1 MVDTRVSDEEL
12 QLSLTQQSYQELKE
26 HFLTRFSQ
34 IDRDLVAIQSL
45 DANTKKVE
53 LQKKVHSF
61 VQEGIGAFI
70 AYLPSQVAI
79 STLRDFLNILSP
91 NLKVVDQAAP
101 IAAPATLVNIP
112 APSAP

>member
-1 MVDTRVSDEEL
+1 M
-12 QLSLTQQSYQELKE
+12 
-26 HFLTRFSQ
+26 
-34 IDRDLVAIQSL
+34 
-45 DANTKKVE
+45 
-53 LQKKVHSF
+53 
-61 VQEGIGAFI
+61 QEGIGAFI

-79 STLRDFLNILSP
+79 STLRDFLNLLSP